1 MNKLRKFL
9 VIGVMVMT
17 VFATMGMVAPSV
29 EAAASAGDLIKMDGL
44 SSVYYLGADGK
55 RYVFPNTETYMSW
68 YSDFSGVV
76 TIPASELQSYPLGGN
91 VVMRPGTKL
100 VKITT
105 DPTVYAVEPNGTLR
119 SIVSEAN
126 AIALFGTNWNKR
138 IVDVPDAFFTN
149 YTIAAPL
156 SVGQIPA
163 GSLVKSADSADVY
176 YYDGTNYRAIAS
188 EAAFNANRFQ
198 FSNVLTVSNS
208 VTAGGNA
215 IATAELVNVAQGGTP
230 VGPVVTGSGLMVSLN
245 AATPISASVPNN
257 GVTIP
262 MAKVNLTA
270 ANDGAVT
277 VNSITVQR
285 IGLSSYDQIDRVW
298 AEHNGVIVA
307 SKKSMN
313 SNNESILTFSPA
325 LTISAGQTVALDI
338 LATLAGASGNIGL
351 SIASASAVSA
361 TAASVSGSFPING
374 NLMSPTTY
382 NVTELT
388 VASSFATS
396 TAYVG
401 DEELE
406 IGQFDVNFTKYSKD
420 VVLKS
425 LMLRNLG
432 NEELSNVLMNI
443 YLENNGNKVATGVVS
458 GKYVTFNFA
467 NGGFDM
473 LRDDGNQTFNIVAD
487 VIAKETTNTADSI
500 ILSMNKAEDLVAN
513 EVANGFG
520 VIVKNTAALTV
531 GAADIA
537 SSAVSVSKKSTSPS
551 DFNVIK
557 GAKDQV
563 ALLANLKADE
573 AITAEGLYLNLDQHA
588 TTSFENIQ
596 VFLNGVLLDSF
607 DEADS
612 GATGKVTIDSAVYLK
627 KGDNEIKVTVNVKTT
642 ASTTASNKFQV
653 TLNKS
658 GVGLLDMPEYELSRN
673 SVSVSTINGSAT
685 GAIVTVTGAVFD
697 ATENSGYSNKSVV
710 TGSKDISF
718 GKFAVKATNDNLKI
732 TRINVTATS
741 SATASSSD
749 LYDMKIYV
757 DGNQVGNT
765 KAYTSTGVSFS
776 PLSVTLADNQT
787 RSIELKG
794 SFDSSATTT
803 DHITFQLAF
812 TVTDSNG
819 KTVDT
824 ASVTPVTKKFSVI
837 DKGTLTIAK
846 DGDSPVGGILASKAG
861 VEQTVAQFKLTT
873 ANDSADVTELV
884 MVSATST
891 PGATSSISTTDP
903 RISSYKLYVEGN
915 STAIDTVTPFAGEAK
930 FVINNSSV
938 VVPADGSKKLT
949 VKAVLNDINNDE
961 TATDAF
967 LKLQI
972 NSVKFKS
979 SNGEETATTLATPVA
994 ANEFRIRKTAPTIA
1008 LLALPSSQLN
1018 SGSQVVSK
1026 FTVTAD
1032 ANADVKVARLAAKFT
1047 ATASTSLVGTPSVK
1061 VNGVSKTTGVTPSYS
1076 VATGTGYIY
1085 IDFGTSTPEIVA
1097 AGTSKTFEIV
1107 SNVLVEG
1114 SNRES
1119 LSTVIEE
1126 AAYAAGGSAVVSQ
1139 SFTWSDSA
1147 SNTDSKNYWF
1157 NSWRVNGLPS
1167 DTQTLS
1173 IN

>member
-91 VVMRPGTKL
+91 VTMRPGTKL

-126 AIALFGTNWNKR
+126 AIALYGTNWNKR

-156 SVGQIPA
+156 TVGQVPA

-198 FSNVLTVSNS
+198 FSNVLTVSNAI
-208 VTAGGNA
+208 TAGGTA

-245 AATPISASVPNN
+245 ASTPVSASVPNN

-325 LTISAGQTVALDI
+325 LTIGAGQTVTLDV
-338 LATLAGASGNIGL
+338 LATLKSAAGNIGL

-388 VASSFATS
+388 VNSSFATS

-406 IGQFDVNFTKYSKD
+406 IGQFDVDFTNYSKD
-420 VVLKS
+420 IVLKS

-432 NEELSNVLMNI
+432 NEELSNVLMNV
-443 YLENNGNKVATGVVS
+443 YLENNGNKVATGVIS
-458 GKYVTFNFA
+458 GKYITFSFA
-467 NGGFDM
+467 NGGFKM
-473 LRDDGNQTFNIVAD
+473 MKDDGNQSFNIVAD
-487 VIAKETTNTADSI
+487 VIAKETTNASDSI
-500 ILSMNKAEDLVAN
+500 VLSMNKAEDLVAN

-520 VIVKNTAALTV
+520 VIVKNTASKTV
-531 GAADIA
+531 GAADIQ
-537 SSAVSVSKKSTSPS
+537 SSSVSVSKKSTSPS

-557 GAKDQV
+557 GAKNQV

-573 AITAEGLYLNLDQHA
+573 TITAEGLYLNLDQHA

-607 DEADS
+607 DEADG

-627 KGDNEIKVTVNVKTT
+627 KGDNEIKVTVNVKST
-642 ASTTASNKFQV
+642 ASTTAGSNKFQV

-658 GVGLLDMPEYELSRN
+658 GVGLLDMPEYELSGN
-673 SVSVSTINGSAT
+673 SVSTINGSAT
-685 GAIVTVTGAVFD
+685 GAIVTVTGAGFNAV
-697 ATENSGYSNKSVV
+697 ENSGYSDKSVV

-732 TRINVTATS
+732 TRVNVTATS
-741 SATASSSD
+741 SATVSSSD
-749 LYDMKIYV
+749 LYDMKLYV
-757 DGNQVGNT
+757 DGNPVGDT

-776 PLSVTLADNQT
+776 PLSIALTDNQT

-803 DHITFQLAF
+803 DHVTFQLAF

-837 DKGTLTIAK
+837 DKGSLTIAM

-884 MVSATST
+884 MVSAST
-891 PGATSSISTTDP
+891 TGTTTISATDP

-930 FVINNSSV
+930 FVINNSAV

-1047 ATASTSLVGTPSVK
+1047 ATASTSLVGTPSIK
-1061 VNGVSKTTGVTPSYS
+1061 VNGVSKTTGVNPSYS
-1076 VATGTGYIY
+1076 ATTSAGYIY
-1085 IDFGTSTPEIVA
+1085 IDFGTTTPEIVS

-1126 AAYAAGGSAVVSQ
+1126 STYADSTGDYL
-1139 SFTWSDSA
+1139 TWTDSA
-1147 SNTDSKNYWF
+1147 SNTDSKNVWF

>member
-1 MNKLRKFL
+1 
-9 VIGVMVMT
+9 MVMT

-91 VVMRPGTKL
+91 VTMRPGTKL

-126 AIALFGTNWNKR
+126 AIALYGTNWNKR

-156 SVGQIPA
+156 TVGQVPA

-198 FSNVLTVSNS
+198 FSNVLTVGSAI
-208 VTAGGNA
+208 TAGGTA

-245 AATPISASVPNN
+245 ASTPVSASVPNN

-325 LTISAGQTVALDI
+325 LTIGAGQTVTLDV
-338 LATLAGASGNIGL
+338 LATLKSAAGNIGL

-374 NLMSPTTY
+374 NLMSPTKY
-382 NVTELT
+382 DVTELT
-388 VASSFATS
+388 VAASFATS

-406 IGQFDVNFTKYSKD
+406 IGQFDVNFTNYSKD

-473 LRDDGNQTFNIVAD
+473 LRDNGNQTFNIVAD
-487 VIAKETTNTADSI
+487 VIAKETTNTKDSI

-520 VIVKNTAALTV
+520 VIVKNTVALTV
-531 GAADIA
+531 GAADIQ
-537 SSAVSVSKKSTSPS
+537 SSSVSVSKKSASPS

-612 GATGKVTIDSAVYLK
+612 GATGTVTIDSAVYLK

-642 ASTTASNKFQV
+642 ASTTAGSNKFQV

-658 GVGLLDMPEYELSRN
+658 GIGLLDMPEYELSGN
-673 SVSVSTINGSAT
+673 SVTTINGSAT
-685 GAIVTVTGAVFD
+685 GAIVTVTGAGFD
-697 ATENSGYSNKSVV
+697 AVENSGYSDKNVV

-732 TRINVTATS
+732 TRVNVTATS
-741 SATASSSD
+741 SATASTSD
-749 LYDMKIYV
+749 LYDMKLYV
-757 DGNQVGNT
+757 DGNQVGDT

-824 ASVTPVTKKFSVI
+824 SAVTPVTKKFTVI
-837 DKGTLTIAK
+837 DKGSLTIAM

-873 ANDSADVTELV
+873 ENDSADVTELV

-891 PGATSSISTTDP
+891 SGATSSISTTDP

-1026 FTVTAD
+1026 FTVAAD
-1032 ANADVKVARLAAKFT
+1032 ANADVKIARLAAKFT
-1047 ATASTSLVGTPSVK
+1047 ATASTSLIGDPSVK
-1061 VNGVSKTTGVTPSYS
+1061 VNGVSKTKDVDPSYS
-1076 VATGTGYIY
+1076 TTTGTGYIY
-1085 IDFGTSTPEIVA
+1085 IDFGTSTPEIVS

-1126 AAYAAGGSAVVSQ
+1126 AAYAAGGTAVVSQ